1 MWAFGNTRLID
12 LPLGNTRERGS
23 AGSLAGILLLQVP
36 GLICRICEVHIVNL
50 ICQGLRALLIVD
62 VGFSR
67 GLGDPL
73 GILWALLRLGFLHV
87 FQLAFLELFNFTIVI
102 VANILLAELV
112 VG

>member
-12 LPLGNTRERGS
+12 LPLGNTRERGR

-50 ICQGLRALLIVD
+50 IRQGLRALLIVD